1 MSETENAR
9 TTANGA
15 STRPLGVVDVDWNL
29 VVPEVDIHLVGYG
42 DRLPNDFTLEM
53 LAVLQRCTRVFGAPP
68 IHAPDF
74 KVPAMENLLEL
85 YSPARHRDE
94 SHEEMAEVVLAAA
107 AADPPVALATYG
119 SPMVGTYV
127 AHRVVELAPQR
138 DLTVHVTNAVPSFD
152 GIWADF
158 NIDPFFGFEI
168 WDATTFVRLGVV
180 PSTRAHLLLSQAP
193 MLDVTAGIDLDP
205 PQLGKSPSA
214 SVLRDHLL
222 RFYAPEHEVH
232 FVTTEAGTG
241 PHLLAAGIET
251 IALRDLDDL
260 GRRQLGTLLVQRGE
274 RLPFDFE
281 RSAPAGAAA
290 D

>member
-1 MSETENAR
+1 MSETENAQ

-85 YSPARHRDE
+85 YSPGKYRDE

-107 AADPPVALATYG
+107 AADSPVALATYG
-119 SPMVGTYV
+119 SPMVGTYA
-127 AHRVVELAPQR
+127 AHRVLELAPQR

-168 WDATTFVRLGVV
+168 WDATTFVRLGIV

-193 MLDVTAGIDLDP
+193 MLDVTAGIDSDSSP
-205 PQLGKSPSA
+205 LGTGSTASA
-214 SVLRDHLL
+214 LRDHLL
-222 RFYAPEHEVH
+222 RYYAPEHEVH
-232 FVTTEAGTG
+232 VVTTEAGTG
-241 PHLLAAGIET
+241 PHQLAAGIET
-251 IALRDLDDL
+251 VALRDLDDL
-260 GRRQLGTLLVQRGE
+260 GRRQLGTLLVQRAK

-281 RSAPAGAAA
+281 RSAAAGAAA